1 MHWARDAAEAN
12 RIVADVAKSH
22 GVDEVVKVKSMA
34 TQEIGLNEALAAEGI
49 AAWETDLAELI
60 VQLGDD
66 LPSHILVPAI
76 HRNRAEIRQI
86 FLDRMAA
93 AGRPAPADLTD
104 DPAELAAAAR
114 LHLREKFL
122 RAKVAVSGA
131 NFAVAET
138 GTLVVVESE
147 GNGRMCLTLPEV
159 LVSVVGIEK
168 VVPTWAD
175 LDVFLRLLPRSSTG
189 ERMNPYTS
197 TWTGVTPGDGP
208 QEVHVVLLDNG
219 RTRALADEVGRQ
231 ALRCIRCSACLNV
244 CPVYE
249 RVGGHAYG
257 SVYPGPIGAI
267 LNPLMRGVG
276 KDPQV
281 DSLPYASSLC
291 GACYEVCPVKIDI
304 PSVLV
309 DLRAQV
315 VDAHRG
321 RRCRSLEAVAMK
333 GARRDVR
340 VLEAPRVRRAV
351 RPARHRAGPAA
362 AGRLGLDR
370 RARPAEGSGRVVP
383 GLVAAHGRGTPMV
396 EERGTSVSNA
406 PRRDPRPGPRRHGQ
420 RDGGRRTS
428 RPREHRRSAS
438 VDLFVERVEDY
449 RAVVER
455 CAGADLEDRVA
466 AAVEGCSVV
475 VPEGLA
481 FEVTGAVVDDGL
493 AALDLDSIDAV
504 VTEATL
510 GIAETGTIVLDHRPG
525 QGRRAI
531 TLVPDRH
538 VCIVRADQV
547 VDDVPDA
554 VAAARPSTGRTP
566 GSAAR
571 RRPVT
576 SSSTGS
582 KACTVPA
589 TCT

>member
-1 MHWARDAAEAN
+1 MGATFVGMPAFPEAARAALADTQLRHNLAHATGTIRDKRARVVAEVSDWEDLRTAGAAIKDATLANLEQRLVQLEAALTAGGATVHWARDAAEAN
-12 RIVADVAKSH
+12 RIVAGIATSH
-22 GVDEVVKVKSMA
+22 GVDEVVKVKSMV

-93 AGRPAPADLTD
+93 AGRPAPLDLTD
-104 DPAELAAAAR
+104 DPSELAAAAR

-122 RAKVAVSGA
+122 RAKMAISGA

-168 VVPTWAD
+168 VVPTFAD
-175 LDVFLRLLPRSSTG
+175 LDVFFRLLPRSSTG

-197 TWTGVTPGDGP
+197 TWTGMTPGDGP

-267 LNPLMRGVG
+267 LNPLMKGVG
-276 KDPQV
+276 EDAQT

-309 DLRAQV
+309 DLRSQV

-321 RRCRSLEAVAMK
+321 KLPSAKSLAEAVAMK
-333 GARRDVR
+333 GVSATF
-340 VLEAPRVRRAV
+340 AS
-351 RPARHRAGPAA
+351 
-362 AGRLGLDR
+362 AGRLR
-370 RARPAEGSGRVVP
+370 FAERFAR
-383 GLVAAHGRGTPMV
+383 LGT
-396 EERGTSVSNA
+396 
-406 PRRDPRPGPRRHGQ
+406 
-420 RDGGRRTS
+420 
-428 RPREHRRSAS
+428 
-438 VDLFVERVEDY
+438 
-449 RAVVER
+449 
-455 CAGADLEDRVA
+455 
-466 AAVEGCSVV
+466 
-475 VPEGLA
+475 GLA
-481 FEVTGAVVDDGL
+481 RRLPLASAWTGARDLPSGPVESFRAWWERTGGGKNDG
-493 AALDLDSIDAV
+493 
-504 VTEATL
+504 
-510 GIAETGTIVLDHRPG
+510 
-525 QGRRAI
+525 
-531 TLVPDRH
+531 
-538 VCIVRADQV
+538 
-547 VDDVPDA
+547 
-554 VAAARPSTGRTP
+554 
-566 GSAAR
+566 
-571 RRPVT
+571 
-576 SSSTGS
+576 
-582 KACTVPA
+582 
-589 TCT
+589 